1 MSSEDL
7 TPKRVPLAAVPPQDA
22 TEPVKAPELGL
33 NFADLPRLALDQ
45 LLEQLRDRAGD
56 VLATQGRLRG
66 LLRANAVLVSDLSLP
81 SLLESLVEEA
91 RDLLEAQYA
100 AIVVMGAND
109 RMGELVEVG
118 MPAALRDKVQGHPPW
133 REISALLAPDVAD
146 GEEPSETRYGSAS
159 IGGPPP
165 TAFFELPVQMGS
177 KVYGRL
183 YLRKQDDAVF
193 TEEDEQLIT
202 AFAATAA
209 VALANA
215 SLFEE
220 SEQRHRWLSAA
231 TGLADDLMSRGT
243 VGPLALV
250 CQHAMRAADA
260 DFATITL
267 PDQTYAAG
275 VTAATDLLADETLSH
290 FKEMRRDAQLTS
302 RTGKG
307 MLVSHYGDD
316 VGPVEAD
323 VRVGSVMV
331 VPLAAGDHAE
341 GALTLGRVAG
351 KAEFSEADLAMTGG
365 FATQAAVALAFD
377 ATRRTE
383 LHVAR
388 LEDRNRIAMDLHD
401 HVIQELFAVG
411 MGLENLSAVLE
422 DSGQSAR
429 VGGYINSLNH
439 TISTIRT
446 RIFQLQPDRHDPGGL
461 QTQILELADS
471 LTEQL
476 GYAPQLHFA
485 GSIDASVDMDL
496 TDDILAVTREALSN
510 CARHA
515 HASAVTVLVTN
526 RGGVVTLTITDDG
539 VGLGTSS
546 RSSGL
551 SHMRRRAERHDG
563 TLITT
568 TPETGGTRLTWTA
581 HL

>member
-7 TPKRVPLAAVPPQDA
+7 TPARVPLAAVSPGDA
-22 TEPVKAPELGL
+22 ADTAEAPAIGSS
-33 NFADLPRLALDQ
+33 FGDLPRLAPDG
-45 LLEQLRDRAGD
+45 LLEQLRDGAGD
-56 VLATQGRLRG
+56 VLATQSRLRG
-66 LLRANAVLVSDLSLP
+66 LLRANAVLVSELSLP

-91 RDLLEAQYA
+91 CELLEAWFA
-100 AIVVMGAND
+100 AIVMMGANG
-109 RMGELVEVG
+109 RMGELVQVG
-118 MPAALRDKVQGHPPW
+118 MPAALRDKIQGHPSW
-133 REISALLAPDVAD
+133 REISALLGPDTD
-146 GEEPSETRYGSAS
+146 GEEGPETRYGSDT
-159 IGGPPP
+159 IGGLPP
-165 TAFFELPVQMGS
+165 TGFFELPVRLGA

-183 YLRKQDDAVF
+183 YLRKGAGAVF
-193 TEEDEQLIT
+193 TEEDQQVVT

-220 SEQRHRWLSAA
+220 SERRHRWLIAA

-243 VGPLALV
+243 IGPLALV
-250 CQHAMRAADA
+250 CQYAMRAADA

-275 VTAATDLLADETLSH
+275 VAAATDLLADETLPH

-307 MLVSHYGDD
+307 MLVNHYGDD
-316 VGPVEAD
+316 VDPAEAD

-341 GALTLGRVAG
+341 GALTLGRVTGGA
-351 KAEFSEADLAMTGG
+351 KFSDADLAMAGG

-383 LHVAR
+383 LHVAQ

-422 DSGQSAR
+422 DSGQVAR
-429 VGGYINSLNH
+429 VGGYIKSLNH

-446 RIFQLQPDRHDPGGL
+446 RIFQLQPERHDPGGL

-471 LTEQL
+471 LAEQL
-476 GYAPQLHFA
+476 GYTPQLHFA

-515 HASAVTVLVTN
+515 HATSVTVLVSN
-526 RGGVVTLTITDDG
+526 RDGVVTLTITDNG
-539 VGLGTSS
+539 VGLGTAS

-551 SHMRRRAERHDG
+551 SHMRRRAERHGG
-563 TLITT
+563 TLTTT